1 MTMTRKLLLLACPLE
16 NLRRYIITSTPTD
29 LKSLRLKE
37 HKSERHLWVVSN
49 WIFLDSAYTDVQF
62 SSSPSDAPRRIRSQ
76 YTLQIGWQKSLR
88 WLKAES
94 ESTPNSM
101 GAVAYRAKVPTG
113 GGWSE
118 MSLFTSAEF
127 FLVIY
132 PNILLLYEFL
142 LQKHPFIAEQFLFLP
157 SPLEVP
163 PGRVEPSAPHPCVR
177 HCMGVASQRFGEFK
191 SSRREL
197 HWIWPYFPAIL
208 GFYNSKS
215 FIWGFKPLNPRK

>member
-1 MTMTRKLLLLACPLE
+1 MGWPWRCTRRGYDWGHSWLPTTWMPQKAIKNDYDLKLLLLAGPLE

-29 LKSLRLKE
+29 LKSLRLRE

-113 GGWSE
+113 GVIWNVA
-118 MSLFTSAEF
+118 LYIRRNF
-127 FLVIY
+127 F
-132 PNILLLYEFL
+132 
-142 LQKHPFIAEQFLFLP
+142 
-157 SPLEVP
+157 
-163 PGRVEPSAPHPCVR
+163 
-177 HCMGVASQRFGEFK
+177 
-191 SSRREL
+191 
-197 HWIWPYFPAIL
+197 
-208 GFYNSKS
+208 
-215 FIWGFKPLNPRK
+215 